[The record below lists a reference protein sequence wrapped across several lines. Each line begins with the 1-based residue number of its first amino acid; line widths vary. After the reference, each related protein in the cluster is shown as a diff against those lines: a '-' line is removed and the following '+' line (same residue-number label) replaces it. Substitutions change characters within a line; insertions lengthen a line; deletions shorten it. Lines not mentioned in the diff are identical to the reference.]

1 MIRILR
7 IIGVGFIAAVL
18 IPAVL
23 PAQDDLPQENGAA
36 RAPDGPADQAAPDKP
51 AAAAPTRPALADVVE
66 KLSPGN
72 RKKFGEM
79 LAADWKERPEWA
91 DMLIALLQ
99 GGGMGPGAG
108 WFKTSAKKYD
118 WDWLAERFDDDRS
131 GTVSPEELPADAP
144 FADLLFARLDRDN
157 DGQLRANDFEHFAR
171 QQNTPPLFMSQFLTS
186 FLDTDSNGRITREEL
201 ESFLKRADVDKTGF
215 ITGDD
220 LYRDF
225 SKQFSEQENGGSGG
239 SDMPRP
245 EKMLSMFFR
254 GEFGV
259 LEAGPPLGGLAPD
272 FTLPTHDG
280 ARQVTLS
287 QSRGKPVILIF
298 GSFT

>member
-1 MIRILR
+1 
-7 IIGVGFIAAVL
+7 
-18 IPAVL
+18 
-23 PAQDDLPQENGAA
+23 
-36 RAPDGPADQAAPDKP
+36 
-51 AAAAPTRPALADVVE
+51 
-66 KLSPGN
+66 
-72 RKKFGEM
+72 
-79 LAADWKERPEWA
+79 
-91 DMLIALLQ
+91 
-99 GGGMGPGAG
+99 
-108 WFKTSAKKYD
+108 
-118 WDWLAERFDDDRS
+118 
-131 GTVSPEELPADAP
+131 
-144 FADLLFARLDRDN
+144 
-157 DGQLRANDFEHFAR
+157 
-171 QQNTPPLFMSQFLTS
+171 MSQFLTS
-186 FLDTDSNGRITREEL
+186 FFDTDSNGRITREEL
-201 ESFLKRADVDKTGF
+201 EAFLKRADVDKTGF

-225 SKQFSEQENGGSGG
+225 SKQFFEQENGGSGG

>member
-1 MIRILR
+1 
-7 IIGVGFIAAVL
+7 VL

-23 PAQDDLPQENGAA
+23 PAQDDLPPATGAA
-36 RAPDGPADQAAPDKP
+36 RAQDNPADQPAPDKP
-51 AAAAPTRPALADVVE
+51 AAARPTAPTLADVVE

-72 RKKFGEM
+72 RRKFGEM
-79 LAADWKERPEWA
+79 LGADWKERPEWA

-108 WFKTSAKKYD
+108 WFKPSAKKYD
-118 WDWLAERFDDDRS
+118 WNWLADHFDVDGN
-131 GTVSPEELPADAP
+131 GTISPEELPAEAP

-157 DGQLRANDFEHFAR
+157 DRQLRPADFDYVGR

-186 FLDTDSNGRITREEL
+186 FFDSDSNGRITREEL
-201 ESFLKRADVDKTGF
+201 EAFLKRADVDKTGF
-215 ITGDD
+215 ITSDD

-225 SKQFSEQENGGSGG
+225 SKIFFEEQNGGSGG

-245 EKMLSMFFR
+245 EKMLPMFFR

-259 LEAGPPLGGLAPD
+259 LEAGPTLGDAAPD

-280 ARQVTLS
+280 TRQVTLS